1 VRATRT
7 SGSAPAASR
16 LLGVRHTGAVRDP
29 GAPIEL
35 YRLLEAADEPELID
49 RELPEDAEILELG
62 AGSGRITHALIALG
76 RRVVAVDFN
85 PEMLQL
91 IEGAEKIEARIED
104 LDLGR
109 TFGGVLLMSNLIN
122 QPDPSA
128 RFALLRAIRRHLGP
142 HGVALIERYDPET
155 GEDPTPTE
163 QQRYGITIRKFDIH
177 REGKL
182 LYQKIEYDAGVR
194 GRWMVDLEGARILT
208 DDEMLADLT
217 AAGLRLLRWID
228 ERHRWLAAALR

>member
-1 VRATRT
+1 M
-7 SGSAPAASR
+7 
-16 LLGVRHTGAVRDP
+16 RDP
-29 GAPIEL
+29 GAPVDL
-35 YRLLEAADEPELID
+35 YRLLEAADEPVLID
-49 RELPEDAEILELG
+49 REMPEDAEILDLG
-62 AGSGRITHALIALG
+62 AGSGRITRALIALG

-85 PEMLQL
+85 PEMLAL
-91 IEGAEKIEARIED
+91 IEGAETIEARIQD

-109 TFGGVLLMSNLIN
+109 LFGGVLLMSNLIN
-122 QPDPSA
+122 NPDRDERLA
-128 RFALLRAIRRHLGP
+128 MLRTIQRHLGP
-142 HGVALIERYDPET
+142 HGIALIERYDPET

-163 QQRYGITIRKFDIH
+163 QQRYGITIRRFDIH

-194 GRWMVDLEGARILT
+194 GRWMVDLQGARILT

>member
-1 VRATRT
+1 M
-7 SGSAPAASR
+7 
-16 LLGVRHTGAVRDP
+16 RDP
-29 GAPIEL
+29 GAPVEL

-49 RELPEDAEILELG
+49 REMPEDAEILELG
-62 AGSGRITHALIALG
+62 AGSGRITRPLTALG

-85 PEMLQL
+85 PEMLDL
-91 IEGAEKIEARIED
+91 IEGAETVLSRIED

-122 QPDPSA
+122 QPDRDA
-128 RFALLRAIRRHLGP
+128 RLALLRAIQRHLST
-142 HGVALIERYDPET
+142 HGVALIERYDPEA

-163 QQRYGITIRKFDIH
+163 HERYGITIRAFDIR

-194 GRWMVDLEGARILT
+194 GRWLVDLQGARIIT
-208 DDEMLADLT
+208 DDEMLADL
-217 AAGLRLLRWID
+217 AAVGLRLLRWID
-228 ERHRWLAAALR
+228 ERHRWLAAALI

>member
-1 VRATRT
+1 M
-7 SGSAPAASR
+7 
-16 LLGVRHTGAVRDP
+16 RDP
-29 GAPIEL
+29 GAPVEL

-49 RELPEDAEILELG
+49 REMPEDAEILELG
-62 AGSGRITHALIALG
+62 AGSGRITRPLISLG

-85 PEMLQL
+85 PEMLDL
-91 IEGAEKIEARIED
+91 IEGAEAVLSRIED

-122 QPDPSA
+122 QSDRDA
-128 RFALLRAIRRHLGP
+128 RLALLRAMQRHLST
-142 HGVALIERYDPET
+142 HGVALIERYDPEA

-163 QQRYGITIRKFDIH
+163 HERYGITIRAFDIR

-194 GRWMVDLEGARILT
+194 GRWMVDLQGARVVT
-208 DDEMLADLT
+208 DDEMLADLAT
-217 AAGLRLLRWID
+217 AGLRLLRWID
-228 ERHRWLAAALR
+228 ERHRWLAAALL

>member
-1 VRATRT
+1 M
-7 SGSAPAASR
+7 
-16 LLGVRHTGAVRDP
+16 RDL
-29 GAPIEL
+29 GAPVEL

-49 RELPEDAEILELG
+49 RELPDDAEILELG
-62 AGSGRITHALIALG
+62 AGSGRITHPLIALG

-85 PEMLQL
+85 PEMLEL
-91 IEGAEKIEARIED
+91 IDGAETIESRIED

-122 QPDPSA
+122 QAALDA
-128 RFALLRAIRRHLGP
+128 RLALLGAIQRHLSP
-142 HGVALIERYDPET
+142 HGVALIERYDPQA

-163 QQRYGITIRKFDIH
+163 HRRYGITIRAFDIR

-182 LYQKIEYDAGVR
+182 LYQRIEYDAGVR
-194 GRWMVDLEGARILT
+194 GRWMVDLQGARILT
-208 DDEMLADLT
+208 DDEILADLA

>member
-1 VRATRT
+1 M
-7 SGSAPAASR
+7 
-16 LLGVRHTGAVRDP
+16 RDP
-29 GAPIEL
+29 GAPVEL

-49 RELPEDAEILELG
+49 REMPLDAEILELG
-62 AGSGRITHALIALG
+62 AGSGRITRPLISLG

-85 PEMLQL
+85 PEMLDL
-91 IEGAEKIEARIED
+91 IEGAETVLSRIED

-122 QPDPSA
+122 QPDRDA
-128 RFALLRAIRRHLGP
+128 RLLLLRAMRRHLST
-142 HGVALIERYDPET
+142 HGVALIERYDPEA
-155 GEDPTPTE
+155 GKDPTPTE
-163 QQRYGITIRKFDIH
+163 HERYGITIRAFDIR

-194 GRWMVDLEGARILT
+194 GRWMVDLQGARILT
-208 DDEMLADLT
+208 DDEMLADLA

-228 ERHRWLAAALR
+228 ERHRWLAAALL